1 MSELAL
7 YLIAKNIEKHQCGED
22 ASYLDLGNCGLT
34 QIPMELGECVW
45 LETLTLSDT
54 WWEYDIEENKGKIR
68 YSQNKSENNQI
79 TTLSPSLAQLSNL
92 RTLVLS
98 GNPIQDLSSL
108 AGLLQLQKLFCNST
122 QVSDLS
128 PLAGL
133 LQLQQLN
140 CSHTQVRDL
149 SPLSGLL
156 QLKELSCSSTQVSDL
171 SPLAGLLQL
180 QQINCSS
187 TQVSDLSPLAGLFH
201 LQKLL
206 CTSTQVSDLSP
217 LARLLQLQQLG
228 CSSTQVSDLSPLAR
242 LLQLQQLGC
251 SSTQVSD
258 LSPLAGLLQLQ
269 QINCSSTQVSNLSP
283 LAGLLQLQELDCT
296 STKVNDLSP
305 LAGLLQLQIL
315 DCSNT
320 QVSDLSPL
328 AGLIRLQIL
337 YCYSTQ
343 VSDLS
348 PLAGLIQLQKLDCS
362 FTQVSDLSPLFS
374 QNSKPEKGQELSDH
388 TREAIAN
395 RQKRLEIG
403 VEDCPLTNPPIE
415 IVKQGNKAIINY
427 FAEKERTGTE
437 KSLEAKVVLIG
448 EGQAGKTSLRTRL
461 LRPGEALPK
470 KEDRTKGLDIEIE
483 KYQYPLTNGER
494 MRLNVFDFGGQDH
507 YKPLHQF
514 FYSKNTLYVLV
525 SKNGDVAVN
534 DFDFW
539 LDTAQ
544 LFGQRSPV
552 LLVHNLF
559 GDVRSSFNRS
569 KYERFE
575 DTIKDCLDVN
585 LADFEDHRW
594 PEVQSRIEYF
604 ASRLPHVHEEIP
616 KSWANV
622 RRALLA
628 RRDEQVL
635 HLEDYFALCALE
647 ENGAMDQA
655 RALRCS
661 EYLHDIGV
669 ILHYQDDADL
679 REYVIVRNE
688 WATDAAYR
696 VIDDGEIEKRN
707 GYFSRQKDLPRIWHQ
722 PEYSK
727 MRLQLLQLM
736 RRFRLCYPLKAED
749 EYIAPQLLP
758 VSPPEGYEWIPDQ
771 DLVVYVEYDFLPPGL
786 MSQLIVECYLLIA
799 GERRLVWRDG
809 AVLELD
815 NGEARAEI
823 LLQKRSGKQTIG
835 IRAQGRKRR
844 DLMTIVD
851 TKLEELH
858 KPFGDG
864 LKADKKIPCIC
875 THCAK
880 TDDKWYFNLSE
891 LEKRQ
896 RAGRDTKECE
906 NSFEA
911 VSINALLGNVFSEEV
926 RQRGGKTAARV
937 FFSYSK
943 TDALYLQEFKKH
955 LKTMERNGTIEPWDD
970 TKIRPG
976 EEWDEAIKRELGQ
989 AKVIFLLVS
998 VDFLATNYIWE
1009 VELEE
1014 AMRRHVEREATV
1026 IPIKIRDCNWGD
1038 TAFGKLQGLPRKNGI
1053 IGPNPV
1059 NDTIWTQVV
1068 KEIGELLKGR

>member
-1 MSELAL
+1 LRRLSKLTTLDLSSNKISDIEFLTSLTNLTSLNLNSNEIFNGESISRLSNLHSL
-7 YLIAKNIEKHQCGED
+7 YLHGNQILDCRFLSKLINLSSLNLSKNRINDGN
-22 ASYLDLGNCGLT
+22 LLRDLVN
-34 QIPMELGECVW
+34 
-45 LETLTLSDT
+45 LTLIDLHRNNIKDAGFLNNMINLNNLNISANEIIDGSFL
-54 WWEYDIEENKGKIR
+54 GKLTNLTALNL
-68 YSQNKSENNQI
+68 SGNQI
-79 TTLSPSLAQLSNL
+79 KGGVYFNNLTNLSSLNLSGNQISDGGFLANLTNL
-92 RTLVLS
+92 RTLDLGSNEIRSGLFLEKLTNLTHLNLS
-98 GNPIQDLSSL
+98 GNQISGDGSFLKNLTKLISL
-108 AGLLQLQKLFCNST
+108 NLHGNQINNELF
-122 QVSDLS
+122 
-128 PLAGL
+128 
-133 LQLQQLN
+133 
-140 CSHTQVRDL
+140 
-149 SPLSGLL
+149 
-156 QLKELSCSSTQVSDL
+156 LKELVNLNYLNLNGNQITDVLFFKKLNELDRVNL
-171 SPLAGLLQL
+171 KNN
-180 QQINCSS
+180 QINDLNPLLFFIRDRGMKIVWKNHEV
-187 TQVSDLSPLAGLFH
+187 VSEEINVAGN
-201 LQKLL
+201 
-206 CTSTQVSDLSP
+206 P
-217 LARLLQLQQLG
+217 
-228 CSSTQVSDLSPLAR
+228 
-242 LLQLQQLGC
+242 
-251 SSTQVSD
+251 
-258 LSPLAGLLQLQ
+258 
-269 QINCSSTQVSNLSP
+269 I
-283 LAGLLQLQELDCT
+283 
-296 STKVNDLSP
+296 
-305 LAGLLQLQIL
+305 
-315 DCSNT
+315 
-320 QVSDLSPL
+320 
-328 AGLIRLQIL
+328 
-337 YCYSTQ
+337 
-343 VSDLS
+343 
-348 PLAGLIQLQKLDCS
+348 
-362 FTQVSDLSPLFS
+362 
-374 QNSKPEKGQELSDH
+374 
-388 TREAIAN
+388 
-395 RQKRLEIG
+395 
-403 VEDCPLTNPPIE
+403 TNPPIE
-415 IVKQGNKAIINY
+415 IVKQGNEAILNY

-483 KYQYPLTNGER
+483 KYQYPLINGEL

-875 THCAK
+875 TRCAQ

-891 LEKRQ
+891 LENRQ
-896 RAGRDTKECE
+896 REGRYTKECE
-906 NSFEA
+906 KSPFEA
-911 VSINALLGNVFSEEV
+911 VSINALLGNVFSAEV

-955 LKTMERNGTIEPWDD
+955 LKTMERNGIIEPWDD

-989 AKVIFLLVS
+989 ADVIFLLVS
-998 VDFLATNYIWE
+998 VDFLTTNYIWE
-1009 VELEE
+1009 VELQE
-1014 AMRRHVEREATV
+1014 AMRRHEEREATV

-1038 TAFGKLQGLPRKNGI
+1038 TAFAKLQGLPRKDGI

-1059 NDTIWTQVV
+1059 NDKIWTQVV